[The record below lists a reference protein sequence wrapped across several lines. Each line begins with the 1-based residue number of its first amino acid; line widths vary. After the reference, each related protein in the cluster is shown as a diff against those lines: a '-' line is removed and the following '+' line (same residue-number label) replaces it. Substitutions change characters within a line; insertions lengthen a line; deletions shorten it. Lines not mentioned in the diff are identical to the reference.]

1 MKISVSKIYLSN
13 ILVSILVVAI
23 IFIPINAHAHPS
35 GCHRWHSCV
44 SDSGSYTCGDLGH
57 CSQCPDNQYCEG
69 REPRRASIEPQKKAP
84 LIKPTEKDYQLSWCA
99 NAGGLSEYKL
109 KDNTRVDCLTD
120 EYAVEV
126 EFAKKWAEAIGQS
139 LHYAEVTGKKPAIV
153 LIADKNDS
161 RHLDRLMKVA
171 NKYQIK
177 VWVIEK

>member
-1 MKISVSKIYLSN
+1 MKRAN
-13 ILVSILVVAI
+13 VSIFNLLVAVCFV
-23 IFIPINAHAHPS
+23 FILSPLMADAHRS

-69 REPRRASIEPQKKAP
+69 RKPRRASIEPQKKTP
-84 LIKPTEKDYQLSWCA
+84 PIKRTEKDYQFSWCA

-109 KDNTRVDCLTD
+109 KDNSRVDCLTN

-126 EFAKKWAEAIGQS
+126 DFAKKWAEAVGQS
-139 LHYAEVTGKKPAIV
+139 LHYAEMTGKKPAIV
-153 LIADKNDS
+153 LIAGKSDS

-171 NKYQIK
+171 KKYQIK
-177 VWVIEK
+177 VWVVEK